1 METVAKFKD
10 STTPGATKTRSEGS
24 APSSAGNNPQ
34 GVQKKPKQEGQAEAR
49 PSTSAQDV
57 TRDTYGQALTAL
69 KMAVVLEGSP
79 ENKLTEEQSKKV
91 QQAMLG

>member
-1 METVAKFKD
+1 
-10 STTPGATKTRSEGS
+10 
-24 APSSAGNNPQ
+24 
-34 GVQKKPKQEGQAEAR
+34 
-49 PSTSAQDV
+49 V
-57 TRDTYGQALTAL
+57 TRDTYGHAVTAL